1 MANSV
6 YPSIEELMPE
16 VMQAL
21 IPEALA
27 KEIRERYLTLGT
39 KYATDQVHTDG
50 RRINAMMFTSRVA
63 NCREEI
69 VDAAF
74 CMLGTIFK
82 AQAAEEEIPDWA
94 YTILRGCIEI
104 YSMLMAVQSED
115 LAKSEGVV
123 NLE

>member
-1 MANSV
+1 MTSNV

-16 VMQAL
+16 VMLGL
-21 IPEALA
+21 IPASLA
-27 KEIRERYLTLGT
+27 HEITERYETLGT
-39 KYATDQVHTDG
+39 KYLSDQKHTDG
-50 RRINAMMFTSRVA
+50 RPINAMMFTSRVA

-82 AQAAEEEIPDWA
+82 ADAAGEEIPDWA

-104 YSMLMAVQSED
+104 YSMLVAVQEQD
-115 LAKSEGVV
+115 LAKSEGLV
-123 NLE
+123 NLA